1 MTVPD
6 FENSE
11 LEKLAQMVA
20 RGFEAVDKRFDDID
34 ARFEA
39 VDTRFEAVDKRFDEI
54 DVRFDEVDARFASVN
69 AEIRSLRDNAQRLE
83 AKVDAGFKSV
93 REDID
98 ALAADHLP
106 VSAQT
111 ELRKR
116 VERLEDRAGLPHGL
130 QPASA

>member
-20 RGFEAVDKRFDDID
+20 GGFEAVDKRSDDID
-34 ARFEA
+34 ARSYTVDACFE
-39 VDTRFEAVDKRFDEI
+39 TVDKRFDEI
-54 DVRFDEVDARFASVN
+54 DARFDEVDARFAPAN

-98 ALAADHLP
+98 ALPADHFP

-116 VERLEDRAGLPHGL
+116 VERLEDGAGLPHSL
-130 QPASA
+130 RPASA